1 MDRYTTFDINSRLI
15 VGLSIFAIGGTY
27 LLLIAIHGFN
37 KLPRGTPRGIT
48 REVLTGSLSGACHTS
63 SLDF

>member
-1 MDRYTTFDINSRLI
+1 MPFKDLGN
-15 VGLSIFAIGGTY
+15 
-27 LLLIAIHGFN
+27 HKN
-37 KLPRGTPRGIT
+37 KLPRGKPRGIT